1 MLKRLFLFSVLT
13 LAAGS
18 AFADQ
23 YGGFSQ
29 FADGG
34 SIKPFTRDLGG
45 VLGSATFH
53 SARSLGYTGFD
64 IGLRG
69 GMQFSPDKNDRI
81 LRNRGV
87 GAFGLPWVQAEI
99 GLPFKFG
106 LDGFI
111 RGISYQGLTIAG
123 GGVRCGFLRMLS
135 DAPWSPQLL
144 FSAVGHSVVH
154 QYFSASQFGGSLV
167 GSMGIPVFTPY
178 IGVGFDRTRLLVRSS
193 TLDPTLNGTV
203 VTTVETRYTGGMQ
216 FRPWTFFYIHL
227 AYVLL
232 HGQSGGESGL
242 GLRF

>member
-1 MLKRLFLFSVLT
+1 MLKRLFLLFALVSSTVP
-13 LAAGS
+13 

-23 YGGFSQ
+23 YGAFEQ
-29 FADGG
+29 YADGS

-53 SARSLGYTGFD
+53 SARSLGFSGFD

-69 GMQFSPDKNDRI
+69 GMQFSPDRDNLI

-87 GAFGLPWVQAEI
+87 KVFGLPWMQAEI
-99 GLPFKFG
+99 GLPFKF
-106 LDGFI
+106 DGFI

-123 GGVRCGFLRMLS
+123 GGLRYGLRKLS
-135 DAPWSPQLL
+135 DTPWSPQML

-154 QYFSASQFGGSLV
+154 QHFSASQAGGSLV
-167 GSMGIPVFTPY
+167 VSAGIPVFTPY
-178 IGVGFDRTRLLVRSS
+178 AGGGFDRTRLVVRSS
-193 TLDPTLNGTV
+193 TLDPNFNGSV
-203 VTTVETRYTGGMQ
+203 VTTIQSRYTAGMQ

-232 HGQSGGESGL
+232 HGQSGSEAGM